1 MNMVVMH
8 PAPDLL
14 EAAEVVD
21 AAAVTVAVEEG
32 EEDAA
37 VVIAVVGAVV
47 AAAEDVAGDMV
58 ETKADMVE
66 MAATEG

>member
-8 PAPDLL
+8 LAPDLL

-37 VVIAVVGAVV
+37 VVIAVVEVV
-47 AAAEDVAGDMV
+47 AEAEDVVGDMV
-58 ETKADMVE
+58 EIKADMVE